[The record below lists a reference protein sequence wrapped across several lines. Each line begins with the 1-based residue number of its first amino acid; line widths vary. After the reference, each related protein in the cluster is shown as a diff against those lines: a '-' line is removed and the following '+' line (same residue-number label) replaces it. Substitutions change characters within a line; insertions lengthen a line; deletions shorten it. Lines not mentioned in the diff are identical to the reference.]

1 MMRFVVQL
9 LGHVR
14 LFAIPWTAAR
24 QAPKSTAISLS
35 LLKFISIELVI
46 LYNHL
51 ILCHPLPH
59 LSSIFPIIR
68 LPKYWSFSFIISS
81 SKELKIDFLQID
93 WCDLLGVQGTLKSL
107 LQHHNLKTSILWC
120 SAFFMVQLSH
130 LYVNTGKAISL
141 IIWNYVVK
149 VMPIIFNVL
158 SRFVIV
164 FIQGEIIF

>member
-1 MMRFVVQL
+1 MMRLVVQL

-14 LFAIPWTAAR
+14 LFAIPWTAAC

-81 SKELKIDFLQID
+81 SKELKIDFL
-93 WCDLLGVQGTLKSL
+93 
-107 LQHHNLKTSILWC
+107 
-120 SAFFMVQLSH
+120 
-130 LYVNTGKAISL
+130 
-141 IIWNYVVK
+141 
-149 VMPIIFNVL
+149 
-158 SRFVIV
+158 
-164 FIQGEIIF
+164 